1 MDEKNKS
8 IPQPQ
13 QPGEET
19 HNTEQPTQ
27 PAQSEASMPSAQPT
41 MTESAQPVTQPQ
53 PAQPVTQPQPAQPVM
68 QPQSVQPASTQPI
81 QPQPAQPT
89 PAQPAVPAPPTGD
102 PVQSVPA
109 PVPAQPLQPGVSQ
122 PQPAPAS
129 APTPAPAAQPQTGSI
144 PQPAPQPQPGPQP
157 QPQPGQTP
165 QPQAGQT
172 PQPQSVPAPA
182 PTSQPQ
188 PGPTSQP
195 QPQQGPVAQPRQP
208 GAGYVPPQPTYNPGA
223 GVPIKP
229 KGTAALVCGIISIL
243 VAWFSPIVAII
254 LAIIAIVLSRCA
266 VRQTGKNGK
275 TTGGLICG
283 IAGIVCAIISF
294 VIAMVMSVSIV
305 GGVIDDANN
314 SAHSSSGSFSA
325 QVLPND
331 LSADEKACADLGIA
345 KLDQLKNQDEE
356 IVNYL
361 AAELDEGFEESMGV
375 THAEL
380 GTSSVDLARWM
391 LTDFSYSYDGV
402 YVDDEEGTATMYADL
417 EMRDSFMFM
426 NNFYDLANDFVNSGE
441 ADSMTAEQ
449 ASKRLGEYYNQA
461 MDETTDMT
469 SYYTAIDF
477 VKNADGTWSVDE
489 DEWDKELGYMFGIY

>member
-1 MDEKNKS
+1 MDEKNKN

-27 PAQSEASMPSAQPT
+27 PVQPEAPMPSAQPA
-41 MTESAQPVTQPQ
+41 MPEST
-53 PAQPVTQPQPAQPVM
+53 QPVM
-68 QPQSVQPASTQPI
+68 QPQPTQPEPTQPM
-81 QPQPAQPT
+81 QPQPMQPAPAQ

-109 PVPAQPLQPGVSQ
+109 PAPVQPLQPGVPQ
-122 PQPAPAS
+122 PQPAPAP
-129 APTPAPAAQPQTGSI
+129 APTPVPAAQPQTGSI
-144 PQPAPQPQPGPQP
+144 PQPVGQPQPAP
-157 QPQPGQTP
+157 TP
-165 QPQAGQT
+165 QAQAG
-172 PQPQSVPAPA
+172 PAPA

-188 PGPTSQP
+188 AGPTPQPQSAPQPQAGPTPQPGSIPQP
-195 QPQQGPVAQPRQP
+195 QPQQGPVAQPQQP
-208 GAGYVPPQPTYNPGA
+208 GAGYVPPQPAYNPGA
-223 GVPIKP
+223 GAPIKP

-254 LAIIAIVLSRCA
+254 LAIIAIVLSRRA

-294 VIAMVMSVSIV
+294 IIAMVLSVSIV
-305 GGVIDDANN
+305 GGVIDDASN
-314 SAHSSSGSFSA
+314 SAHSSSGSFAA

-375 THAEL
+375 THSEL

-391 LTDFSYSYDGV
+391 LIDFSYSYDGV

>member
-1 MDEKNKS
+1 MKKNKS

-81 QPQPAQPT
+81 QPQP
-89 PAQPAVPAPPTGD
+89 
-102 PVQSVPA
+102 
-109 PVPAQPLQPGVSQ
+109 
-122 PQPAPAS
+122 
-129 APTPAPAAQPQTGSI
+129 
-144 PQPAPQPQPGPQP
+144 GPQP

-195 QPQQGPVAQPRQP
+195 QPQQGPVAQPQQP

-314 SAHSSSGSFSA
+314 SAHSSSGSFAA

>member
-1 MDEKNKS
+1 MDEKNKN

-27 PAQSEASMPSAQPT
+27 PAQPEAPMPSAQPT
-41 MTESAQPVTQPQ
+41 MPESAQPVTQPQ
-53 PAQPVTQPQPAQPVM
+53 PAQPVTQPQSVQSVMQLQSVQPEPTQPM
-68 QPQSVQPASTQPI
+68 QPQSVQPA
-81 QPQPAQPT
+81 

-129 APTPAPAAQPQTGSI
+129 APAPAPAAQPQTESI
-144 PQPAPQPQPGPQP
+144 PQPAPQPQSGPQP
-157 QPQPGQTP
+157 QPQPGP
-165 QPQAGQT
+165 T
-172 PQPQSVPAPA
+172 PQPQSGPAPA

-188 PGPTSQP
+188 PGPTPQP
-195 QPQQGPVAQPRQP
+195 QPQQGPVAQPQQP

-254 LAIIAIVLSRCA
+254 LAIIAIVLSRRA

-294 VIAMVMSVSIV
+294 IIAMVMSVSIV

-314 SAHSSSGSFSA
+314 SAHSSSGSFAA

-331 LSADEKACADLGIA
+331 LSADEKACADLGIT

>member
-1 MDEKNKS
+1 MDEKNKN

-27 PAQSEASMPSAQPT
+27 PAQPEVPMPSAQPT
-41 MTESAQPVTQPQ
+41 MPES
-53 PAQPVTQPQPAQPVM
+53 AQPVTQPQPAQPVM
-68 QPQSVQPASTQPI
+68 QPQSVQSVMQPQSVQPEPTQPM
-81 QPQPAQPT
+81 QPQSVQPA

-129 APTPAPAAQPQTGSI
+129 APTPAPAAQPQTESI
-144 PQPAPQPQPGPQP
+144 PQPAPQPQSGPQP
-157 QPQPGQTP
+157 QPQPGP
-165 QPQAGQT
+165 T
-172 PQPQSVPAPA
+172 PQPQSGPAPA
-182 PTSQPQ
+182 
-188 PGPTSQP
+188 PTSQP
-195 QPQQGPVAQPRQP
+195 QPQQGPVVQPQQP
-208 GAGYVPPQPTYNPGA
+208 GAGYVAPQPTYNPGA

-254 LAIIAIVLSRCA
+254 LAIIAIVLSRRA

-294 VIAMVMSVSIV
+294 IIAMVMSVSIV

-314 SAHSSSGSFSA
+314 SAHSSSGSFAA

-375 THAEL
+375 THEEL

>member
-1 MDEKNKS
+1 MDEKNKN

-27 PAQSEASMPSAQPT
+27 PTQPEAPMPSAQPT
-41 MTESAQPVTQPQ
+41 MPESAQPVTQPQ
-53 PAQPVTQPQPAQPVM
+53 PVQSVM
-68 QPQSVQPASTQPI
+68 QPQSVQPEPTQPM
-81 QPQPAQPT
+81 QPQPAQPV
-89 PAQPAVPAPPTGD
+89 PAQPTQPAVPAPPTGD

-109 PVPAQPLQPGVSQ
+109 PAPVQPLQPGVPQ
-122 PQPAPAS
+122 PQPAPAP
-129 APTPAPAAQPQTGSI
+129 APTPVPAAQPQTGSI
-144 PQPAPQPQPGPQP
+144 PQPVGQPQSGPTPQPQPGP
-157 QPQPGQTP
+157 
-165 QPQAGQT
+165 A
-172 PQPQSVPAPA
+172 SA
-182 PTSQPQ
+182 
-188 PGPTSQP
+188 PTSQP
-195 QPQQGPVAQPRQP
+195 QPQQGPVAQPQQP

-243 VAWFSPIVAII
+243 VAWFSPIVAVI
-254 LAIIAIVLSRCA
+254 LAIIAIVLSRRA

-294 VIAMVMSVSIV
+294 IIAMVMSVSIV

-314 SAHSSSGSFSA
+314 SAHSSSGSFAA

>member
-1 MDEKNKS
+1 MDEKDKN
-8 IPQPQ
+8 IPQPQPQ

-19 HNTEQPTQ
+19 HNAEQPIQ
-27 PAQSEASMPSAQPT
+27 PVQPEAPMPSAQPA
-41 MTESAQPVTQPQ
+41 MPESTQPVMQPQ
-53 PAQPVTQPQPAQPVM
+53 PAQPEPTQPMQPQPM
-68 QPQSVQPASTQPI
+68 QPQPMQPA
-81 QPQPAQPT
+81 PAQPT
-89 PAQPAVPAPPTGD
+89 QPTVPAPPTGD

-109 PVPAQPLQPGVSQ
+109 PVPAQPLQPGIPQ
-122 PQPAPAS
+122 PQPAPA
-129 APTPAPAAQPQTGSI
+129 PTAQSQAGSI
-144 PQPAPQPQPGPQP
+144 PQPVGQPQPTPTLQPQAGPAPAPVSQPQAGPTPQPQSAPQP
-157 QPQPGQTP
+157 QPQPQPQTGPTTP
-165 QPQAGQT
+165 QPQPGST
-172 PQPQSVPAPA
+172 P
-182 PTSQPQ
+182 
-188 PGPTSQP
+188 QP
-195 QPQQGPVAQPRQP
+195 QPQQGPVAQPQQP
-208 GAGYVPPQPTYNPGA
+208 GAGYVPPQPAYNPGA
-223 GVPIKP
+223 GAPIKP

-254 LAIIAIVLSRCA
+254 LAIIAIVLSRRA

-294 VIAMVMSVSIV
+294 IIAMVMSVSIV

-314 SAHSSSGSFSA
+314 SAHSSSGSFAA

-441 ADSMTAEQ
+441 ADTMTAEQ